1 MNSSDPLS
9 TPQVQAI
16 ILAAGQ
22 GTRMKSALPKVL
34 HPVGGQPMVAH
45 VLAAAELA
53 GVTAAQLVCG
63 HGADAVQAWAQSSRF
78 AGSTGFALQAQ
89 QLGTGHA
96 VQQAMPAVPDT
107 ATVVVLYGDVPLV
120 TADVLQKLI
129 AGAQQGL
136 ALVSVRVPV
145 PRGYGRILRDAQG
158 GVRDIVEEAD
168 ATPEQRAIDEINT
181 GLLAAPAGLLRGWL
195 RRLRNDNAKGEYYLT
210 DVVAMAVAEGIAV
223 QAVMAD
229 DGADFE
235 GVNDRMQ
242 LARAERR
249 YQQRAAE
256 QLMRQGVSFAD
267 PARFDLRGQL
277 SCGRDVFIDVGVII
291 EGCVTLGDGARV
303 GAYSCL
309 RDVHLEAGAEVLSH
323 SVLEGATLASGAR
336 VGPFSRLRP
345 GARLEA
351 DVHVGNFVEVKNSRL
366 GAGTKAGHLAYL
378 GDADVGRDVNISA
391 GVITC
396 NYDGANKH
404 QTVIGD
410 GAFIGTD
417 SQLVAP
423 VTIGP
428 GAFIAAGSTITRDAP
443 ADALTLCRA
452 REQHSSTGWRRPVK
466 KGGKPS

>member
-1 MNSSDPLS
+1 MTNPSEPAAVPL
-9 TPQVQAI
+9 VQAI
-16 ILAAGQ
+16 VLAAGQ

-34 HPVGGQPMVAH
+34 HPVGGQPMLAH
-45 VLAAAELA
+45 VLAAAEQA
-53 GVTAAQLVCG
+53 GVQTAQLVCG
-63 HGADAVQAWAQSSRF
+63 HGAEAVQAWARSSRH
-78 AGSTGFALQAQ
+78 ASRLGFALQTQ

-96 VQQAMPAVPDT
+96 VQQAMPALSEQ
-107 ATVVVLYGDVPLV
+107 AIAAVLYGDVPLI
-120 TADVLQKLI
+120 TAEVLRQLI
-129 AGAQQGL
+129 AQAQQGL

-158 GVRDIVEEAD
+158 RVQGIVEEAD
-168 ATPEQRAIDEINT
+168 ASPQQRAIDEINT
-181 GLLAAPAGLLRGWL
+181 GLLAAPVGLLRRWL
-195 RRLRNDNAKGEYYLT
+195 QQLRNDNAKGEYYLT
-210 DVVAMAVAEGIAV
+210 DVVAMAVAEGVRVEAVIA
-223 QAVMAD
+223 AD
-229 DGADFE
+229 AADFE
-235 GVNDRMQ
+235 GVNDRLQ

-249 YQQRAAE
+249 YQQRQVE
-256 QLMRQGVSFAD
+256 RLMREGVSFAD
-267 PARFDLRGQL
+267 PGRFDLRGEL

-291 EGCVTLGDGARV
+291 EGQVSLGDGVRV

-309 RDVHLEAGAEVLSH
+309 RDVRLAAGAEVLSH
-323 SVLEGATLASGAR
+323 CVLEGASLDTAAR
-336 VGPFSRLRP
+336 VGPFTRLRP

-366 GAGTKAGHLAYL
+366 GVGTKAGHLAYL

-404 QTVIGD
+404 PTLIGD

-423 VTIGP
+423 VTIGA

-443 ADALTLCRA
+443 PDALTLCRA
-452 REQHSSTGWRRPVK
+452 REQHSSTRWERPRK
-466 KGGKPS
+466 NR